1 MILSGSPFWAK
12 SPAPHNQGYELVTGQ
27 GQVHHWK
34 LSFTKGSSLLKVM
47 PLPRGCPQLMA
58 GWDEDIKTWSL
69 AFTWVHRD
77 HWPWFG
83 MCLKGQPN
91 STVPCWIS
99 SVLSCNHIVDS
110 FSFCSEMHFLL
121 PRRHIFQEFLSCKSS
136 AFNCLSYRL
145 FQGTRFRAVITPIL
159 IHTEV
164 MLVRVPGGSWKSQA
178 SYPNFL
184 TSNQFVFCSTI
195 ILAFVLYSN
204 TTPGNRITFP
214 ISLPLSCN
222 ATKRRCILTDE
233 VICPSEVSNK
243 FLSRIF
249 KKSVFN
255 DTIYSKLMHEFIIFL
270 STYQYYT

>member
-1 MILSGSPFWAK
+1 
-12 SPAPHNQGYELVTGQ
+12 
-27 GQVHHWK
+27 
-34 LSFTKGSSLLKVM
+34 
-47 PLPRGCPQLMA
+47 
-58 GWDEDIKTWSL
+58 
-69 AFTWVHRD
+69 
-77 HWPWFG
+77 
-83 MCLKGQPN
+83 
-91 STVPCWIS
+91 
-99 SVLSCNHIVDS
+99 
-110 FSFCSEMHFLL
+110 MHFLL
-121 PRRHIFQEFLSCKSS
+121 PRRHIFQEFLSCNSS

-145 FQGTRFRAVITPIL
+145 FQGTQFRAVITPIL

-222 ATKRRCILTDE
+222 ATKRRCILTDG

-249 KKSVFN
+249 KKSFFN

-270 STYQYYT
+270 STYHITCRLKMQFKFSKKPFPNCFKSHFSLFFNTNSTEYTIMS